1 MKYIAMIALAL
12 AGNFLID
19 HSYIVFGTLA
29 IFVCG
34 CMAGYQDAK
43 KEFSLGNH
51 LRKATKRQG
60 K

>member
-1 MKYIAMIALAL
+1 MKYIVIIALAL

-29 IFVCG
+29 IFIFG

-43 KEFSLGNH
+43 K
-51 LRKATKRQG
+51 
-60 K
+60 